1 MMKPKDI
8 EKIRSQIVRL
18 KLQNKTDAVFHIF
31 KILDEYYQ
39 ENPDEFFKDFFGRD
53 VNDEFAE
60 SNN

>member
-18 KLQNKTDAVFHIF
+18 KLQNKTDAVFRIF

-39 ENPDEFFKDFFGRD
+39 KKPR
-53 VNDEFAE
+53 
-60 SNN
+60 